1 MKKKI
6 VSIIALIMILLVS
19 LATLTGCGNNDNK
32 KDDKNENSSS
42 ANEEKDT
49 VSSISDNSIYYVKI
63 NGTKFKAGDKL
74 SSISKVDLKQK
85 EKDME
90 TEIPKN
96 RYLMDQAVI
105 DSNEKEICKF
115 IPLNYTDSKIKAK
128 DAGIGGFEVGDY
140 NYDRLSKE
148 TLSYDFEI
156 VGGIKLGSSYE
167 DIVKVFGEEDFKY
180 ESEAS
185 TYTPAY
191 TNYKYSSG
199 YKGFEFTVDDSGKV
213 SKIRWNNYNYDEE

>member
-1 MKKKI
+1 MEKKI
-6 VSIIALIMILLVS
+6 ISIIAFITILVVS
-19 LATLTGCGNNDNK
+19 LVTFTGCGNNDNK
-32 KDDKNENSSS
+32 KDDKEEKSTS
-42 ANEEKDT
+42 ANEGKNT
-49 VSSISDNSIYYVKI
+49 VSSIKDNSIYYVKI
-63 NGTKFKAGDKL
+63 NGTTFKAGDKL
-74 SSISKVDLKQK
+74 SSISKVELKQK
-85 EKDME
+85 EKNLE

-115 IPLNYTDSKIKAK
+115 IPLNSTDSKIKAK
-128 DAGIGGFEVGDY
+128 DAVIGGFEVGDY

-185 TYTPAY
+185 KYTPAY

-213 SKIRWNNYNYDEE
+213 SKIRWNNYDYNED